1 MNGAFGSLFS
11 GIGGIDLGLERA
23 GWKCAWQVEIDP
35 FCNQVLS
42 KHWPATPRILDVKTA
57 DKTNLVPVDLIA
69 GGFPCQ
75 DISTANPSGRGLEGE
90 RSGLWYEFERVV
102 RELEPTFVLVENVHR
117 AWRRWVPQVREA
129 LGGLGFRSEAVR
141 LRASDF
147 GAPHERARSFV
158 IATHVA
164 RFEGWQQPHGPICA
178 GRKGASSDP
187 HRASLRDESRRG
199 SGQNGPGSHV
209 FADDGQAGVAP
220 DADQQRQL
228 QPRWRIGEEWR
239 WVGDCPGY
247 WDAEPAV
254 AGVVHGLPRGVVR
267 SRRRAVEKALGNAVV
282 PACAEWC
289 GRRLMELANSR

>member
-1 MNGAFGSLFS
+1 MRFGSLFT
-11 GIGGIDLGLERA
+11 GIGGLDLGLVRA
-23 GWKCAWQVEIDP
+23 GMTPVWQVEIDS
-35 FCNQVLS
+35 FCRDVLS
-42 KHWPATPRILDVKTA
+42 KHWPDVARWEDVRNVGATELQR
-57 DKTNLVPVDLIA
+57 VDLIA

-129 LGGLGFRSEAVR
+129 LGELGFRSEAVR

-158 IATHVA
+158 IAAHPA
-164 RFEGWQQPHGPICA
+164 RFEVRQQSHRII
-178 GRKGASSDP
+178 GARREGAPADP
-187 HRASLRDESRRG
+187 HEQG
-199 SGQNGPGSHV
+199 
-209 FADDGQAGVAP
+209 
-220 DADQQRQL
+220 QL
-228 QPRWRIGEEWR
+228 QPRWRLGPEWR
-239 WVGDCPGY
+239 RVGDCPGY
-247 WDAEPAV
+247 WDVEPAV

-267 SRRRAVEKALGNAVV
+267 ARRRAVEKALGNAVV

-289 GRRLMELANSR
+289 GRRIMELAGG